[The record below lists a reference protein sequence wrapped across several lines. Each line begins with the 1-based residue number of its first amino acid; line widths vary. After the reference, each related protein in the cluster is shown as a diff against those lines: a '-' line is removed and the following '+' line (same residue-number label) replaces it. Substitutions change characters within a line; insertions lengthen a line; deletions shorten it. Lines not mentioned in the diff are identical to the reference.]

1 MTEIQLSTQTRD
13 AAVVVAVRGEL
24 DVVNS
29 QQFDDYLAEASAGAD
44 RVVLDLSAVDFMDTS
59 ALAVVVSHWRRQV
72 DAGGMFLLA
81 GARYRYTKALW
92 ITGLADRL
100 PLYDTVDDA
109 LVAARP
115 EPGTGPATG
124 TGPPAGDD
132 AARDNTARDD
142 AASDNETAG

>member
-13 AAVVVAVRGEL
+13 ATVVVAVRGEL

-29 QQFDDYLAEASAGAD
+29 QQFDDYLGEASAATD

-92 ITGLADRL
+92 ITGLAVRL

-109 LVAARP
+109 LAAP
-115 EPGTGPATG
+115 EPGTDPATG
-124 TGPPAGDD
+124 AGPAAG
-132 AARDNTARDD
+132 DNTASDD
-142 AASDNETAG
+142 L

>member
-29 QQFDDYLAEASAGAD
+29 QQFDDYLAEASAGTD

-100 PLYDTVDDA
+100 PLYDSVDDA
-109 LVAARP
+109 LAAARP
-115 EPGTGPATG
+115 EPGTGPAIG
-124 TGPPAGDD
+124 TGPP
-132 AARDNTARDD
+132 
-142 AASDNETAG
+142 ASDNETATWQFACLPSWPQY

>member
-29 QQFDDYLAEASAGAD
+29 KQFDDYLAEASAATD

-100 PLYDTVDDA
+100 PLYDSVDDA
-109 LVAARP
+109 LKAARP
-115 EPGTGPATG
+115 EPGTGPEIGA
-124 TGPPAGDD
+124 GPPAGDS
-132 AARDNTARDD
+132 
-142 AASDNETAG
+142 AASDDL

>member
-1 MTEIQLSTQTRD
+1 MERSMTEIQLSTQTRD

-29 QQFDDYLAEASAGAD
+29 QQFDDYLAEAGTAAD

-72 DAGGMFLLA
+72 DAGGLFLLA
-81 GARYRYTKALW
+81 GARYKYTKALW

-100 PLYDTVDDA
+100 PLYDSVDDA
-109 LVAARP
+109 LAAPRP
-115 EPGTGPATG
+115 EPGTGPQTG
-124 TGPPAGDD
+124 TGPPAS
-132 AARDNTARDD
+132 AR
-142 AASDNETAG
+142 

>member
-1 MTEIQLSTQTRD
+1 MTEIQLSRQTRD

-29 QQFDDYLAEASAGAD
+29 QQFDDYLAEAGAATG

-72 DAGGMFLLA
+72 DAGGLFLLA
-81 GARYRYTKALW
+81 GARYKYTKALW

-100 PLYDTVDDA
+100 PLYDSVDDA
-109 LVAARP
+109 LAAAQPKAGP
-115 EPGTGPATG
+115 EPGTGPQTG
-124 TGPPAGDD
+124 TGPPA
-132 AARDNTARDD
+132 RDD
-142 AASDNETAG
+142 L

>member
-29 QQFDDYLAEASAGAD
+29 QQFDDYLAEASAGTD

-100 PLYDTVDDA
+100 PLYDSVDDA
-109 LVAARP
+109 LAAAQPEPTAQSEPARP
-115 EPGTGPATG
+115 EPGTGPQTG
-124 TGPPAGDD
+124 AGPSASDN
-132 AARDNTARDD
+132 AARDDP
-142 AASDNETAG
+142 

>member
-1 MTEIQLSTQTRD
+1 MTEIQLSTQAHD

-29 QQFDDYLAEASAGAD
+29 QQFDDYLSEASAGTD

-59 ALAVVVSHWRRQV
+59 ALAVIVSHWRRQTE
-72 DAGGMFLLA
+72 AGGMFLLA

-100 PLYDTVDDA
+100 PMFDDVTAA
-109 LVAARP
+109 LAAARP
-115 EPGTGPATG
+115 DPGG
-124 TGPPAGDD
+124 AGRAD
-132 AARDNTARDD
+132 TA
-142 AASDNETAG
+142 SE

>member
-59 ALAVVVSHWRRQV
+59 ALAVVVTHWRRQV
-72 DAGGMFLLA
+72 DTGGMFLLA

-109 LVAARP
+109 LAAAHPATTQPEPAAQP
-115 EPGTGPATG
+115 EPGTDPEIG
-124 TGPPAGDD
+124 AG
-132 AARDNTARDD
+132 
-142 AASDNETAG
+142 

>member
-1 MTEIQLSTQTRD
+1 MERRMTEIQLSTQARD

-29 QQFDDYLAEASAGAD
+29 QQFDDYLSEASAGTD

-72 DAGGMFLLA
+72 EAGGMFLLA

-100 PLYDTVDDA
+100 PLYDSVDDA
-109 LVAARP
+109 LAAAQP
-115 EPGTGPATG
+115 EPGADSLDRRRATPITSG
-124 TGPPAGDD
+124 TSGCAIRP
-132 AARDNTARDD
+132 RR
-142 AASDNETAG
+142 